1 MRARTGAGTGT
12 ARAIV
17 RAARPA
23 AAVAFAAVLA
33 GCAWAPG
40 FWLGRP
46 PPERSAAQREADSV
60 VPVAIDW
67 GLIHELDATARA
79 PVPQVPTGDAAAY
92 RIGPGDALR
101 VTVWNHPDLNLP
113 PNLAVTPSTLTSGSA
128 AVASNVVPYRVV
140 DRDGAI
146 YFPLAGRVPAVGRTV
161 PELRSQIA
169 RQLSRY
175 VKDPQVEVEI
185 AAYRSQR
192 VFMVGELKTPGNLT
206 ITDVPMPIADA
217 IGQAGGT
224 TTNADLSAV
233 TVARGDKT
241 YTVDLERLF
250 YEGDLS
256 LNMVLRHGD
265 VVTVPDRRQRKI
277 FVLGEVMQPK
287 SYLLQ
292 RGRTSLAEALS
303 DAGGPNPLSA
313 HAGQVYVLRAGAD
326 EKPVIYQLDARSP
339 EALILADRFALR
351 PRDVVYIDPT
361 QLARAGRVLAQL
373 LPWLQGARTSQQL
386 AE

>member
-1 MRARTGAGTGT
+1 MRARTGSCTGT

-17 RAARPA
+17 CAARPA
-23 AAVAFAAVLA
+23 AAVTLAAVLA

-60 VPVAIDW
+60 VPVIIDW

-79 PVPQVPTGDAAAY
+79 PVPQVPTGEAAAY

-146 YFPLAGRVPAVGRTV
+146 YLPLAGRVPAVGRTV
-161 PELRSQIA
+161 PEVRSQIA

-175 VKDPQVEVEI
+175 VKDPQVDVEI

-277 FVLGEVMQPK
+277 FVLGEVMQPR

>member
-1 MRARTGAGTGT
+1 MRARTGSCTGT

-17 RAARPA
+17 CAARPA
-23 AAVAFAAVLA
+23 AAVTLAAVLA

-60 VPVAIDW
+60 VPVIIDW

-79 PVPQVPTGDAAAY
+79 PVPQVPTGEAAAY

-146 YFPLAGRVPAVGRTV
+146 YLPLAGRVPAVGRTV
-161 PELRSQIA
+161 PEVRSQIA

-175 VKDPQVEVEI
+175 VKDPQVDVEI